1 MASKR
6 KKLTT
11 PAQRIR
17 ESLREILHAL
27 QTGDSSRLTIREVS
41 VEGPK
46 AWSPADVRALRDR
59 LGVSQRVFAEMLAV
73 SPVLVEHWEYGRR
86 SPAPIACRLL
96 DQIAADPSKYVS
108 DVIKTRKAS

>member
-1 MASKR
+1 MPTKR
-6 KKLTT
+6 KEKST

-17 ESLREILHAL
+17 ASLQEILHAV

-41 VEGPK
+41 VEEPK
-46 AWSPADVRALRDR
+46 SYTASDVRTLRDR
-59 LGVSQRVFAEMLAV
+59 LRVSQRVFAEMLAV

-86 SPAPIACRLL
+86 SPAPVVCRLL